1 MKSWGVASG
10 CVRDACYRSPN
21 SSVSVAAP
29 RPPPRGALGGDR
41 VGCARE
47 RRRARLDSP
56 RNGTPGLRREE
67 PPGNDP
73 RLDGSLDSRK
83 YTDWMR
89 MRTLDD
95 SEG

>member
-1 MKSWGVASG
+1 MVAPCRDRRRGGLSGATEWG
-10 CVRDACYRSPN
+10 
-21 SSVSVAAP
+21 
-29 RPPPRGALGGDR
+29 
-41 VGCARE
+41 ARE

-56 RNGTPGLRREE
+56 RDGTPGLRREE

-89 MRTLDD
+89 IRTLDD
-95 SEG
+95 WEG